1 MSAGWRLLGD
11 VGGTNVRF
19 GRSRAD
25 GSLADCQSWPV
36 EACDGFEQALGRYL
50 SLVPPGLHFVS
61 AAVAGAG
68 RAEADTIAITN
79 TDWCITSDGVRRV
92 LGDEV
97 PVHLLNDL
105 EAVALALPF
114 LGERQVRWLDSVRM
128 PPERCGRMLAVNVGT
143 GFGSAC
149 VIDGIGGLSCCPAES
164 GHMLLGAQS
173 TQELDLFSAG
183 GMSRMTVEDALSGD
197 GVQWLHR
204 AVAHARGEALGRA
217 GMDPSVF
224 RFESTDAVALETR
237 RWFGDFLARAVSDLT
252 LAATAWDGVFLT
264 GSVATAWAACADVG
278 RFRAEFNGGGKM
290 RHMLA
295 QVPVGVIEHDWP
307 AFLGMAHL
315 EIAQT

>member
-19 GRSRAD
+19 GRSQSD
-25 GSLADCQSWPV
+25 GSLVGCQSWPV
-36 EACDGFEQALGRYL
+36 DVCDGFEQALGRYL
-50 SLVPPGLHFVS
+50 SLVPPNLHFRS

-68 RAEADTIAITN
+68 RATADAIAITN
-79 TDWCITSDGVRRV
+79 TDWCITRDGVRRV
-92 LGDEV
+92 LGDAV
-97 PVHLLNDL
+97 PVRLLNDL

-114 LGERQVRWLDSVRM
+114 LGEREVRWLDVVRA

-149 VIDGIGGLSCCPAES
+149 VIDGAGGLSCCPAES

-183 GMSRMTVEDALSGD
+183 GLSRPTIEDALSGD
-197 GVQWLHR
+197 GIQWLHR
-204 AVAHARGEALGRA
+204 AVALAGGEASDISGARPC
-217 GMDPSVF
+217 GF
-224 RFESTDAVALETR
+224 RFENTDAVALETR

-252 LAATAWDGVFLT
+252 LAAAAWDGVFLT
-264 GSVATAWAACADVG
+264 GSVATAWAAHADVG
-278 RFRAEFNGGGKM
+278 RFRAEFTGDGKM
-290 RHMLA
+290 QHMLA
-295 QVPVGVIEHDWP
+295 QVPLGVIAHEWP

-315 EIAQT
+315 EIA